1 MPFTLTPSYDDNPR
15 LQDLVDRLRDYL
27 DGELAAYEAEAGLV
41 PESTY
46 TRAVLEPVWRRSR
59 ELGFYGVHLPPEHG
73 GLGLTHTELAA
84 LKEEVG
90 ASGRILQHSVLGDMG
105 GPLRAGSIIEYATG
119 HQLEKYLLPVV
130 RGERACCFSLT
141 ETDAGSDVRAMTTV
155 AVPDG
160 DGWRL
165 TGHKVFSSAGPF
177 ADFSVLIARMAGGAT
192 EESDAE
198 PVFSAFLV
206 DLDAPGCTVLP
217 GQTPMSGEHIEADI
231 VLDNCRVGP
240 GQLLGSVG
248 DGLRIGLGRVTT
260 NRLLHCPTVLGLARR
275 ALDLTLDFAR
285 TRQVFG
291 APLGALQSVQHKL
304 ADMATAY
311 YAARSMTYDALAALD
326 AGAKP
331 RTEAFMCKLFV
342 AENAFRI
349 ADEAVQIHGKAGLVR
364 GAEVE
369 WIFRRLRMFRVLTG
383 SSEIQKNGIARNLLM
398 PTPPSSSPLVP
409 AAPSRNPLSPAP
421 PL

>member
-1 MPFTLTPSYDDNPR
+1 MTFTLTPTYEDNPR
-15 LQDLVDRLRDYL
+15 LQDLVGRLRDYL
-27 DGELAAYEAEAGLV
+27 DGELADYEAGLGLG

-59 ELGFYGVHLPPEHG
+59 ELGFYGVHLPPDQG
-73 GLGLTHTELAA
+73 GQGLTYTELAA

-105 GPLRAGSIIEYATG
+105 GPLRAGSILQYATD
-119 HQLEKYLLPVV
+119 HQLEKYLLPVI

-141 ETDAGSDVRAMTTV
+141 ETDAGSDVRALRTV
-155 AVPDG
+155 AVPEESG
-160 DGWRL
+160 GGWRIS
-165 TGHKVFSSAGPF
+165 GHKVFSSAGPF
-177 ADFSVLIARMAGGAT
+177 ADFSVLIARMAPEPGAPD
-192 EESDAE
+192 DAP

-206 DLDAPGCTVLP
+206 DLDAPGCTVRP
-217 GQTPMSGEHIEADI
+217 GETPMSGEHIESDI

-240 GQLLGSVG
+240 EQLLGDVG

-260 NRLLHCPTVLGLARR
+260 NRLLHCPTVLGLTRR
-275 ALDLTLDFAR
+275 ALGLTLDFAR

-304 ADMATAY
+304 ADMTTAY
-311 YAARSMTYDALAALD
+311 YAARSMTHDALAALD
-326 AGAKP
+326 TGGNP

-342 AENAFRI
+342 AESAFRI

-364 GAEVE
+364 GAEIE

-383 SSEIQKNGIARNLLM
+383 SSEIQKNGIARDLL
-398 PTPPSSSPLVP
+398 S
-409 AAPSRNPLSPAP
+409 PSRT
-421 PL
+421 